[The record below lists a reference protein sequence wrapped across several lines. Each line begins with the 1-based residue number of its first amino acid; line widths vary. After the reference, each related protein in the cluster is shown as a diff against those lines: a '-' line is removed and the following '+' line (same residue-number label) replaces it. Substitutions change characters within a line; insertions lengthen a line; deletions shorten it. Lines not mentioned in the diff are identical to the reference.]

1 MQATQKWSLFLRCAV
16 SFAIGQ
22 DCFGEWIKGEE
33 FFGDEKETQKE
44 AAVASRGINAFECW
58 RHKKELNF
66 LRDCVSSA
74 MFQVGDLIGIL
85 SRGKFGERKQP
96 NEATVVL
103 SGFESEYSSMV
114 ATSNFVRVAYFD
126 GCCAGGT
133 GAWKYC
139 VFYEGYLR

>member
-1 MQATQKWSLFLRCAV
+1 ME
-16 SFAIGQ
+16 G
-22 DCFGEWIKGEE
+22 
-33 FFGDEKETQKE
+33 
-44 AAVASRGINAFECW
+44 W

-74 MFQVGDLIGIL
+74 LFQVGDLIGIL
-85 SRGKFGERKQP
+85 SQGKFGERKKP

-133 GAWKYC
+133 
-139 VFYEGYLR
+139 L